1 MVLSSVLFVLSKL
14 VTPENRPQL
23 SIQKYSF
30 TILTQQTPKV
40 YRNIFDYKA
49 NDIHTNLYYTETT
62 THITYPARYSKE
74 VILYYS

>member
-49 NDIHTNLYYTETT
+49 NDILTNLYYTE